1 MRKYSI
7 FTIIVAWFLSSCG
20 ALKKQP
26 QQGATQLNVYTE
38 GLLGYKAQFKFKYLF
53 LEAQRQKALEEYQ
66 KASVTMEECLNID
79 SQNADAHFEMANL
92 YLKTN
97 RLNQALFH
105 AIQARSLNPTNKWV
119 VRLLASLY
127 QAQGD
132 FEGEVSCYKDLLLID
147 PQDIESLFQ
156 LAQAHAQ
163 NKSYKKAIG
172 AYNKIENQLGINED
186 LSIRKERLFILLG
199 KLDLAVLE
207 LKKLIA
213 GFPEEIRFMGMLA
226 ELYKAN
232 NLDEKAIK
240 LFREIIEIDSK
251 NPFANMALAEH
262 YRLNDDFDTALMHII
277 LCIDSPEIEAE
288 SVLQI
293 LNTYAGLSFKDNK
306 YNAALDSLIK
316 KALLKYPRN
325 GRLHLLSADVSYQ
338 RNESYKSFLSYEKA
352 LDLGLMDFAIW
363 NRYLMLGLELKK
375 YSSVCERGLKSIE
388 LYPIQPTLYLITGIS
403 FSLTN
408 QHLKAI
414 EVMQTGLNYVVNN
427 KGLKADFYSYLGNSF
442 HELLEYEK
450 SDEYYEKSLDLLP
463 KNPLVLNNY
472 SYFLSLR
479 STKLEQAEGY
489 SKKSLELSPNEPNYF
504 DTYGWI
510 LYKLSRYVE
519 AQIWLEKAAMLL
531 PNSPVILEHYGDV
544 LYKLGE
550 TEKAL
555 SYWKKAEN
563 KGGETEWLNQKIRER
578 TLYE

>member
-1 MRKYSI
+1 MRKYSLFI
-7 FTIIVAWFLSSCG
+7 IIVVLSLTSCR

-26 QQGATQLNVYTE
+26 QQSATQLNFYSE
-38 GLLGYKAQFKFKYLF
+38 GLLGYKDQFKFKYLF

-66 KASVTMEECLNID
+66 KASETMEECLNID
-79 SQNADAHFEMANL
+79 PLNADAHFEMANL

-105 AIQARSLNPTNKWV
+105 AIQAKTLDPNNEWF
-119 VRLLASLY
+119 VRLLANLY

-132 FEGEVSCYKDLLLID
+132 FEGEVKCYKELLLMD
-147 PQDIESLFQ
+147 PRDVESLFQ
-156 LAQAHAQ
+156 LAQVHAQ
-163 NKSYKKAIG
+163 NKSYKKAVG
-172 AYNKIENQLGINED
+172 TYNEIEKQLGVNED

-213 GFPEEIRFMGMLA
+213 VFPEEMRFMGMLA

-232 NLDEKAIK
+232 GLDEKAIN

-251 NPFANMALAEH
+251 NPYANMALAEH
-262 YRLNDDFDTALMHII
+262 YRMNNDFDSALIHIN
-277 LCIDSPEIEAE
+277 LCIDSPEIEVE

-293 LNTYAGLSFKDNK
+293 LSTYAELSFKDNK
-306 YNAALDSLIK
+306 YNAALESLLK
-316 KALLKYPRN
+316 KALLKYPSQ
-325 GRLHLLSADVSYQ
+325 GRLHLLSADISYQ
-338 RNESYKSFLSYEKA
+338 KNKSTESFLSYEKA
-352 LDLGLMDFAIW
+352 LNLGLMDFTIW

-375 YSSVCERGLKSIE
+375 YSSVSENGLKSIE

-403 FSLTN
+403 FSLSN

-414 EVMQTGLNYVVNN
+414 EVLQAGLNYVVNN
-427 KGLKADFYSYLGNSF
+427 IGLKADFYSYLGNSF

-450 SDEYYEKSLDLLP
+450 SDEHYEKSLDLIP
-463 KNPLVLNNY
+463 ENPLVLNNY

-479 STKLEQAEGY
+479 STKLDQAEGY

-510 LYKLSRYVE
+510 LYKLSRYDE
-519 AQIWLEKAAMLL
+519 AQIWLEKAVILL

-544 LYKLGE
+544 LFKLGE
-550 TEKAL
+550 TKKAL
-555 SYWKKAEN
+555 SYWKKAQN
-563 KGGETEWLNQKIRER
+563 KGGETEWLIQKTREG